1 MKKLIFGAAIL
12 VSAFFA
18 ASCQQEML
26 DPQAEGTTVTYTV
39 EVPDAIATKAIGDEI
54 TAVDKV
60 YYEVYRAAEVDV
72 LTETPVYE
80 GVEPL
85 TDNQASFDLEF
96 VKDQNFVVLF
106 WAQNSS
112 LVKTADNPGGM
123 YDINDLR
130 AIKLVNPGNAN
141 NAAAQVFAG
150 KDTVSDCVS
159 AAEGN
164 VTLTRPVSQINIY
177 TTTESLSF
185 GNVTIGLDKSSMT
198 VAGLYNTFNVATG
211 SPVELDENVARFEY
225 TEAAVPN
232 VEADNAAY
240 TYVAMN
246 YVGFA
251 PQAGATTT
259 VDFTIKTTTEAE
271 PIVHT
276 VSNVPVKPNYRTNIV
291 GNLISATT
299 DYNVTLNGDW
309 GTPEEVVLVTDINP
323 ATRTITINSVDE
335 AII

>member
-60 YYEVYRAAEVDV
+60 YYEVYRVAEVGD
-72 LTETPVYE
+72 LTKTPVYE

-130 AIKLVNPGNAN
+130 AIKLVNPGASN

-150 KDTVSDCVS
+150 NDTVSDCVS
-159 AAEGN
+159 AVNGN
-164 VTLTRPVSQINIY
+164 VTLTRPVSQINVY

-185 GNVTIGLDKSSMT
+185 GNVTIGLNMSSMT
-198 VAGLYNTFNVATG
+198 VAGLYNTFNVASG
-211 SPVELDENVARFEY
+211 DAVVSDENKATFVYAKADVP
-225 TEAAVPN
+225 TEA
-232 VEADNAAY
+232 ADNAAY

-251 PQAGATTT
+251 SQAGTTAT
-259 VDFTIKTTTEAE
+259 VDCSFLYSNSPSGLILLRIFLIK
-271 PIVHT
+271 IS
-276 VSNVPVKPNYRTNIV
+276 SNVERFNPLRANSPFF
-291 GNLISATT
+291 ISR
-299 DYNVTLNGDW
+299 
-309 GTPEEVVLVTDINP
+309 ISF
-323 ATRTITINSVDE
+323 IFIS
-335 AII
+335 